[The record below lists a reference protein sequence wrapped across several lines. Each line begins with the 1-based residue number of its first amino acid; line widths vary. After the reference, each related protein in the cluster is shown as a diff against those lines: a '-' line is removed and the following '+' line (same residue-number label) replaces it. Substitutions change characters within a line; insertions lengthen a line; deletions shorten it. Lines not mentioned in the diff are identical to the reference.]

1 MEVSHDDS
9 FSCYF
14 SCCFVPWFL
23 LGCTV
28 VFSLLVCFSRKI
40 LQGRLLPERRTCPL
54 SAGAWPKTPQLALFS
69 SADLQG
75 QRPGLA
81 QDGPSPRT
89 PRQDPI
95 RHLLC
100 ADPACTLCDRV
111 AVQARRLAYPRGRG
125 LPPSPAPLDPNTSCL
140 EYSSCLDMSKPPA
153 SVTLL
158 RSDSEPG
165 PAGDLSLST
174 PGAPPAPC
182 KGPHQLRPPKKQ
194 RTAKKA
200 KQEGLRGLEECMC
213 RSEDWAEEQAA
224 LSTSTF
230 TFSEISFT
238 SRTDYSS
245 SSARSRTSLE
255 VTLRQVSECSLR
267 IESSTSSRVWAE
279 PVEEE
284 AFGRK
289 RKSPRS
295 SPSRGRPKRRGRA
308 REKSSPVFCRKR
320 GSLRAEFAPTDT
332 PFLTEA
338 ARAILEWHVLWKRAQ
353 HALGLPQSLLRS
365 LRAFMPAAPGSVPRK
380 ATGEVVAVT
389 QPQAPSFL
397 SEDSRAGLEKHL
409 RKMVRLKRWGLPQR
423 VREALQHMHP
433 AAPRKALRSEG
444 RGLASSGARGAQQ
457 QATAVSFR
465 PAGAS
470 PVKLPPHAQK
480 MPASLVKPFPLGWK
494 YLQPTSHPHPQAE
507 AERVALAPERAHPQ
521 VAHPPRHGAPRL
533 QPPAPPLPALE
544 FVAPTALAGLE
555 THALQKRLQH
565 QWGLPGLLQRS
576 LQRFLPA
583 PPPRPP
589 THRLLIPRGSQQVHP
604 AIGQLPCIP
613 PETKKLL
620 ETHLKRVVIERRWGL
635 PRRVLESLQHFQAPS
650 PLPTIKPRDREKV
663 SWPHRA
669 ERLPPQ
675 KLRALPEKGADS
687 SSETRWDAKH
697 QALHRQVAKKALEMQ
712 LGLFSPVV
720 RLSQEL
726 SRRVGR
732 EALPRVLPR
741 GLRPLRPRSQAFPFL
756 EDSALQSIEL
766 NLVRKQLAYR
776 WGLPTLY
783 RRSVAL
789 LVPDPPLSPVAGTTT
804 ARFAATETLFVG
816 TEVRG
821 ELEWHVRRKQ
831 VQHTW
836 GLPSLVQRS
845 LRNLLLATPQLCRQ
859 RLGQGTVTVLQ
870 ERPLFLRKEI
880 RHKLELNVRKR
891 VVLQRWGLP
900 KLVLESLRFLFPE
913 MRFQPPRKE
922 APKSPL
928 ALPEGRSPGDRNRGG
943 YLGALASVVATPR
956 KAHLVVLNHQ
966 KMEQHVAKRSVELL
980 LGVFP
985 PVAQVSWRLASLS
998 TRPLLPRLIRPGQG
1012 ALRPCSGFLPFVRP
1026 EDVGQIELAVCRIH
1040 LAYLWG
1046 LGVRYTEVLRV
1057 VLRGPPARPLAPQQ
1071 MGQEFLEAHTP
1082 FLAQSDR
1089 DVLELCVRKRRLQ
1102 HQWGL
1107 PALIQ
1112 RSLRAF
1118 MQGSPLLPA
1127 GRRARIQVVVLQQE
1141 LLFLPGTTCNHLE
1154 LHVQK
1159 MKLQRQWGLPRRVLQ
1174 SLKIFAPSGLLGEVG
1189 RGRPWTQRPPQPPLE
1204 QLVPLGAVGFP
1215 QGSRGQ
1221 FDIQE
1226 KVEEEENIQEEEE
1239 QESREWSLR
1248 GKEVVDKCSSSSS
1261 PESWHDTEEAPTSH
1275 EECAEYAAPHPASCA
1290 HQVGKGSRTCQALE
1304 QKVLDGDRALRR
1316 TQPGSEGKGEQG
1328 GPSQFL
1334 PTGEGILLGRHR
1346 DTDKNLSLLGSIVE
1360 KKLGLQQGIHIWL
1373 HEQGRQTEESLP
1385 RGHQR
1390 PGLEDQRHAGEMGA
1404 QHHWGAMSYAG
1415 EAVTVKWEETQCCF
1429 SQAADSAGQAGEG
1442 AQGLGSACAPKVQLL
1457 QAGRM
1462 ESRVRLQESSVR
1474 AALWMPSEMGGGR
1487 SGVRG
1492 TRPTTRGEGRGTLSR
1507 DGLLGS
1513 GGQRRSNKEQRS
1525 RGRSSSSK
1533 ERRSSSREK
1542 RSSSR
1547 EQRSSSKEQRSSSRE
1562 QRSSSREQRSSSR
1575 EQRSSS
1581 KEQRSSSKEQRSSSK
1596 EQRSSS
1602 KEQRSSSKEQRS
1614 SSKEQRSSSKEQRS
1628 SSREQRSSSRE
1639 QRSSSKEKRS
1649 SSKEQRSSSKEQ
1661 RSSSREQRWRSRE
1674 QKCSSREQ
1682 RWRSKE
1688 QRSSSKEQKC
1698 SSKERKLS
1706 TSDQKSS
1713 SRKKRSKIG
1722 AWIFCGR
1729 KQKSEGRAQ
1738 NSSKRR
1744 GRSRSQGQSKRGRG
1758 GNHLPR
1764 AQP

>member
-14 SCCFVPWFL
+14 SCCLVPWFL
-23 LGCTV
+23 LGGSV
-28 VFSLLVCFSRKI
+28 ILSLLVCFSRKI
-40 LQGRLLPERRTCPL
+40 LQGRLLPERRACPL
-54 SAGAWPKTPQLALFS
+54 SAGAWPKSPRAYPTSRDRPQATVKK
-69 SADLQG
+69 AKDLQG
-75 QRPGLA
+75 QA

-140 EYSSCLDMSKPPA
+140 EYSSCLDVSKSPA

-165 PAGDLSLST
+165 PAGNLSLST
-174 PGAPPAPC
+174 PGAPLAPC
-182 KGPHQLRPPKKQ
+182 TGPHQLRTPKKQ
-194 RTAKKA
+194 RAAKKA
-200 KQEGLRGLEECMC
+200 KQEGLRGLEECVC
-213 RSEDWAEEQAA
+213 CSDDWVEEQAA

-267 IESSTSSRVWAE
+267 IESSTSSRVWGE

-284 AFGRK
+284 AFVRK
-289 RKSPRS
+289 RKSPGT
-295 SPSRGRPKRRGRA
+295 SPSRGRPKKRGRS
-308 REKSSPVFCRKR
+308 REKGSPVFCRKR

-365 LRAFMPAAPGSVPRK
+365 LRAFMPAAPGSAPRK

-409 RKMVRLKRWGLPQR
+409 QKMVRLKRWGLPQR

-433 AAPRKALRSEG
+433 AAPRKVLRSEG
-444 RGLASSGARGAQQ
+444 RGLASSGAGGAQQ
-457 QATAVSFR
+457 QARAVSFR

-470 PVKLPPHAQK
+470 PVKLPPPAQK
-480 MPASLVKPFPLGWK
+480 MPASLLKPFPLGWK
-494 YLQPTSHPHPQAE
+494 YLQPTSHLHPQAE
-507 AERVALAPERAHPQ
+507 AERVALAPERARLQ
-521 VAHPPRHGAPRL
+521 VALPPRHGAPRL

-544 FVAPTALAGLE
+544 FVASSALDGLE
-555 THALQKRLQH
+555 THALRKRLQH

-589 THRLLIPRGSQQVHP
+589 THCLLVPRGSQQVRP

-620 ETHLKRVVIERRWGL
+620 ESHLKRVVIERRWGL
-635 PRRVLESLQHFQAPS
+635 PRRVLESLQHFRAPS
-650 PLPTIKPRDREKV
+650 PPPTIKPRDREKV
-663 SWPHRA
+663 SWPQGVK
-669 ERLPPQ
+669 RLPPQ
-675 KLRALPEKGADS
+675 KLPTLPERGANS
-687 SSETRWDAKH
+687 SPETRWDAKH
-697 QALHRQVAKKALEMQ
+697 QALQRQVAKKALETQ

-732 EALPRVLPR
+732 EALPRVLLR

-756 EDSALQSIEL
+756 EESALQSIEL

-789 LVPDPPLSPVAGTTT
+789 LVPGPPLSPTAGTTT
-804 ARFAATETLFVG
+804 ARFAAAETLFVG

-836 GLPSLVQRS
+836 GVPGLVQRS

-859 RLGQGTVTVLQ
+859 RLGQGTVTILQ
-870 ERPLFLRKEI
+870 ERPLFLRKET

-913 MRFQPPRKE
+913 MRLQPPRKE

-928 ALPEGRSPGDRNRGG
+928 ALPEGRSPSDRDRGG
-943 YLGALASVVATPR
+943 YLGALASAMATPR

-966 KMEQHVAKRSVELL
+966 KMEQHVAKRSVEVL

-985 PVAQVSWRLASLS
+985 PVAQLSWRLASLS
-998 TRPLLPRLIRPGQG
+998 TRPLLPWLIRPGQG
-1012 ALRPCSGFLPFVRP
+1012 ALRPRSSSFLPFVRP
-1026 EDVGQIELAVCRIH
+1026 EEVGQIELAVCRSH
-1040 LAYLWG
+1040 LASLWG

-1057 VLRGPPARPLAPQQ
+1057 VLCGPPARPLAPQQ
-1071 MGQEFLEAHTP
+1071 MGQEFLEAQTP

-1089 DVLELCVRKRRLQ
+1089 GVLELCVRKRRLQ

-1118 MQGSPLLPA
+1118 MQGSPLLPLLLT
-1127 GRRARIQVVVLQQE
+1127 GRRARIQVVVLEQE
-1141 LLFLPGTTCNHLE
+1141 LLFLPGTTRNHLE
-1154 LHVQK
+1154 LHLQK

-1204 QLVPLGAVGFP
+1204 QLVPVGAVAFP

-1226 KVEEEENIQEEEE
+1226 KAEEEEKIQQEEE
-1239 QESREWSLR
+1239 QESGEGSLS
-1248 GKEVVDKCSSSSS
+1248 GKEVADKCSSSSS

-1275 EECAEYAAPHPASCA
+1275 EECAEYAASGPASCA

-1316 TQPGSEGKGEQG
+1316 TQPRSEGKGEQG
-1328 GPSQFL
+1328 GPPQFL
-1334 PTGEGILLGRHR
+1334 PMGEGIFLGRHR

-1373 HEQGRQTEESLP
+1373 DDQGRQTEESLP
-1385 RGHQR
+1385 RGHQG
-1390 PGLEDQRHAGEMGA
+1390 PGLHEDQRHAKEIGA
-1404 QHHWGAMSYAG
+1404 QHHWGAISYAG
-1415 EAVTVKWEETQCCF
+1415 EAITMKWEETQCCF
-1429 SQAADSAGQAGEG
+1429 SQVADSAGQAGEET
-1442 AQGLGSACAPKVQLL
+1442 QGLGSAPTPKVQLL

-1462 ESRVRLQESSVR
+1462 ESRVRLEESSVR
-1474 AALWMPSEMGGGR
+1474 AASWMPSEMGRGR
-1487 SGVRG
+1487 SGARG
-1492 TRPTTRGEGRGTLSR
+1492 TRPTTRGEGRGTLSQ

-1513 GGQRRSNKEQRS
+1513 GGQRWSSKEQRW
-1525 RGRSSSSK
+1525 R
-1533 ERRSSSREK
+1533 
-1542 RSSSR
+1542 
-1547 EQRSSSKEQRSSSRE
+1547 SKEQRSSSRE
-1562 QRSSSREQRSSSR
+1562 QRSSSREKRSSSR
-1575 EQRSSS
+1575 EKRSSSREKRSSS
-1581 KEQRSSSKEQRSSSK
+1581 KEQRWR
-1596 EQRSSS
+1596 
-1602 KEQRSSSKEQRS
+1602 
-1614 SSKEQRSSSKEQRS
+1614 SKEQRS
-1628 SSREQRSSSRE
+1628 SSREQRLSSR
-1639 QRSSSKEKRS
+1639 EKRS
-1649 SSKEQRSSSKEQ
+1649 SSKEQRSSSRSSSIKER
-1661 RSSSREQRWRSRE
+1661 RSSSREQRWKS
-1674 QKCSSREQ
+1674 KEQ
-1682 RWRSKE
+1682 RWKSKE

-1744 GRSRSQGQSKRGRG
+1744 GRSRSQVQSKGGRR

>member
-14 SCCFVPWFL
+14 SCCLVPWFL
-23 LGCTV
+23 LGGSV
-28 VFSLLVCFSRKI
+28 ILSLLVCFSRKI
-40 LQGRLLPERRTCPL
+40 LQGRLLPERRACPL
-54 SAGAWPKTPQLALFS
+54 SAGAWPKSPQAHPTSRDRPQATVKKAKGNAGRVVLGASRDPSSPKLSLHVGSLSKPVLSFPLQQLALFS
-69 SADLQG
+69 SADVQG
-75 QRPGLA
+75 QRPGQA

-125 LPPSPAPLDPNTSCL
+125 LPSSPAPLDPNTSCL
-140 EYSSCLDMSKPPA
+140 EYSSCLDMSKSPA

-165 PAGDLSLST
+165 PAGNLSLST
-174 PGAPPAPC
+174 PGAPLAPC
-182 KGPHQLRPPKKQ
+182 TGPHQLRTPKKP
-194 RTAKKA
+194 RAAKKA

-213 RSEDWAEEQAA
+213 CSDDWAEEQAA

-267 IESSTSSRVWAE
+267 IESSTSSRLWGE

-289 RKSPRS
+289 RKSPGT

-308 REKSSPVFCRKR
+308 REKGSPVFCRKR

-332 PFLTEA
+332 PFLKEA

-365 LRAFMPAAPGSVPRK
+365 LRAFMPAAPGSAPRK

-409 RKMVRLKRWGLPQR
+409 QKMVRLKRWGLPQR

-433 AAPRKALRSEG
+433 AAPRKVLQSEG
-444 RGLASSGARGAQQ
+444 RGLASSGAGGAQQ
-457 QATAVSFR
+457 EARGVSFR

-470 PVKLPPHAQK
+470 PVKLPPPAQK
-480 MPASLVKPFPLGWK
+480 MPASLLKPFPLGWK

-507 AERVALAPERAHPQ
+507 GERVALAPERARLQ
-521 VAHPPRHGAPRL
+521 VALPSRHGAPRL

-544 FVAPTALAGLE
+544 FVAPTALDALE
-555 THALQKRLQH
+555 THALQRRLQH

-589 THRLLIPRGSQQVHP
+589 TRRLLVPRGSQQVRP

-613 PETKKLL
+613 PETKRLL
-620 ETHLKRVVIERRWGL
+620 ESHLKRVVIERRWGL
-635 PRRVLESLQHFQAPS
+635 PRRVLESLQHFRGPS
-650 PLPTIKPRDREKV
+650 PPPTIKPRDREKV
-663 SWPHRA
+663 SWPHGA

-675 KLRALPEKGADS
+675 KLPALPERGAAS
-687 SSETRWDAKH
+687 SPEKRWGSRQ
-697 QALHRQVAKKALEMQ
+697 QALQRQVAKKALETQ

-756 EDSALQSIEL
+756 EESALQAIEL

-789 LVPDPPLSPVAGTTT
+789 LVPGPPLSPAASTTA

-836 GLPSLVQRS
+836 GLPGLVQRS

-859 RLGQGTVTVLQ
+859 RRGQGTVTILQ
-870 ERPLFLRKEI
+870 ERPLFLRKET

-913 MRFQPPRKE
+913 MRLQPPRKE
-922 APKSPL
+922 AAKSPL
-928 ALPEGRSPGDRNRGG
+928 ALPEGRSPGDRDRGG
-943 YLGALASVVATPR
+943 YLGAFASVMATPR
-956 KAHLVVLNHQ
+956 KAHLVVLKHQ
-966 KMEQHVAKRSVELL
+966 KMEQHVAKRSVEVL

-985 PVAQVSWRLASLS
+985 PVAQLSWRLASLS
-998 TRPLLPRLIRPGQG
+998 TRPLLPRPIRPGQG
-1012 ALRPCSGFLPFVRP
+1012 ALRPHSSSFLPFVRP
-1026 EDVGQIELAVCRIH
+1026 EDVGQIELAVCRSH
-1040 LAYLWG
+1040 LASLWG

-1057 VLRGPPARPLAPQQ
+1057 VLRGPPTRPLAPQQ
-1071 MGQEFLEAHTP
+1071 MGQEFLEAQTP

-1089 DVLELCVRKRRLQ
+1089 GVLELCVRKRRLQ
-1102 HQWGL
+1102 HLWGL

-1118 MQGSPLLPA
+1118 MQGSPLLLA
-1127 GRRARIQVVVLQQE
+1127 GRRARIQVVVLEQE

-1154 LHVQK
+1154 LHLQK

-1204 QLVPLGAVGFP
+1204 QLVPIGGVAFP

-1226 KVEEEENIQEEEE
+1226 KAEEEEENIQQEEE
-1239 QESREWSLR
+1239 QESGEGSLS
-1248 GKEVVDKCSSSSS
+1248 GKEVADKCSSSSS
-1261 PESWHDTEEAPTSH
+1261 PESWYDTEEAPTSH
-1275 EECAEYAAPHPASCA
+1275 EECAEYSAPRPASCA
-1290 HQVGKGSRTCQALE
+1290 HQFGKGSRTCQALE
-1304 QKVLDGDRALRR
+1304 QKVLDGDRALQR
-1316 TQPGSEGKGEQG
+1316 TQPRSEGKGEQG
-1328 GPSQFL
+1328 DPPQFL
-1334 PTGEGILLGRHR
+1334 PAGESILLGRHR

-1373 HEQGRQTEESLP
+1373 HDQGRQTEGSLP
-1385 RGHQR
+1385 RGHQG
-1390 PGLEDQRHAGEMGA
+1390 PGLHEDQRHAKEMGA
-1404 QHHWGAMSYAG
+1404 QHHWGAISYAG

-1429 SQAADSAGQAGEG
+1429 SQVADSAGQAGEE
-1442 AQGLGSACAPKVQLL
+1442 AQGLGSAPTPKVQLL

-1462 ESRVRLQESSVR
+1462 ESHVRLEESSVR
-1474 AALWMPSEMGGGR
+1474 AASWMPSEMGRGR
-1487 SGVRG
+1487 SGARG
-1492 TRPTTRGEGRGTLSR
+1492 TRPTTRGEGRGTLSQ

-1513 GGQRRSNKEQRS
+1513 GGRRSRGKEKTLSSKEQSLRSREQRS
-1525 RGRSSSSK
+1525 SSRSSSIK
-1533 ERRSSSREK
+1533 ERRSSSREQRWRIK
-1542 RSSSR
+1542 EQRSSSK

-1581 KEQRSSSKEQRSSSK
+1581 KEQRSSS
-1596 EQRSSS
+1596 
-1602 KEQRSSSKEQRS
+1602 
-1614 SSKEQRSSSKEQRS
+1614 
-1628 SSREQRSSSRE
+1628 
-1639 QRSSSKEKRS
+1639 
-1649 SSKEQRSSSKEQ
+1649 
-1661 RSSSREQRWRSRE
+1661 REQRWRI
-1674 QKCSSREQ
+1674 KEQ
-1682 RWRSKE
+1682 RWRIKE
-1688 QRSSSKEQKC
+1688 QR
-1698 SSKERKLS
+1698 
-1706 TSDQKSS
+1706 SS